1 MSVLRATIVL
11 AAVAAAAAA
20 CGQGESD
27 IHIEGTITSAAT
39 QDSIG
44 DAEIRMSYRMVS
56 PLDPGVVIARSDSAG
71 HYVLRGTDAPCEGLS
86 VRVTAVGFQ
95 QSAPVTPVCDKAVQL
110 MNFAL
115 QP

>member
-1 MSVLRATIVL
+1 MSALRATIVL
-11 AAVAAAAAA
+11 AAVAAAAA

-39 QDSIG
+39 SDSIA

-71 HYVLRGTDAPCEGLS
+71 HYVLRGRDAPCEGLS

-95 QSAPVTPVCDKAVQL
+95 QSAPVTPVCDKALQQ
-110 MNFAL
+110 MDFAL